1 MVDDKP
7 AGLNRKIDDLTVTV
21 NRLSQQFQDYVHS
34 IYEADEV
41 GVYS

>member
-34 IYEADEV
+34 IYEVGEV